1 MIKHKK
7 LEKLSYKYIPC
18 INTEINTSKYWFG
31 RLCDNNEV
39 HVDSN
44 CFRVVCG
51 TCIAYITSPGDPSIN
66 KLNDKKL
73 PKGWK
78 LYSEFVDSEGNVYF
92 KGVEQVELKGTK
104 EPTIIIKKEKIKKDK
119 VEKVKILENGINK
132 SAEEIK
138 KLKKMLKES
147 GDPKERKIIN
157 LEIKKL
163 SKG

>member
-7 LEKLSYKYIPC
+7 LEKLSFKHISC
-18 INTEINTSKYWFG
+18 INTEVNTSKYWFG
-31 RLCDNNEV
+31 RVCDNTEV
-39 HVDSN
+39 KVDEKCIN
-44 CFRVVCG
+44 VVCG
-51 TCIAYITSPGDPSIN
+51 TCIAYITSPGDPAAN

-104 EPTIIIKKEKIKKDK
+104 EPTVIIKKEK
-119 VEKVKILENGINK
+119 VEKAKKNNNGINK

-138 KLKKMLKES
+138 KLKKLLKES

-157 LEIKKL
+157 SEIKKL